1 MSKVFSDVVSFL
13 VAHYQAFLILPIIMA
28 FKAEKH
34 YVGRVSILT
43 NTIGMFVAVAP
54 YWDATRS
61 WLNIR
66 GFPMFHAYVLLGLV
80 FALIAFLS
88 YVFEVS
94 QEGEFYV
101 IAWVL
106 YNSVIAGIVCFLASV
121 ML

>member
-88 YVFEVS
+88 YVFQVS